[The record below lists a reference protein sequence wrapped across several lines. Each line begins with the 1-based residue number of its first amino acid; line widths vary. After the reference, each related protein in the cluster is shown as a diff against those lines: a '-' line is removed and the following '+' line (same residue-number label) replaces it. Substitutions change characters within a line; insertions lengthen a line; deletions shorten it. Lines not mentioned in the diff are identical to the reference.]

1 MGARGPR
8 KKLPEMERLDGNPGK
23 RAFVDPEVN
32 ALGDVFVPE
41 HLHEDAQ
48 ACIEVIRHSMPPKVY
63 AALDSFLLSGFATAW
78 AVHKRAAHE
87 VSNPEFE
94 WTVLNGAGSLAKN
107 PWLTILSSALRD
119 MMAAGDRLGL
129 DPKARAALRLP
140 AEQPAS
146 KFGGLTGRAT
156 SSISSSSSPSRP
168 AKGKGM
174 H

>member
-8 KKLPEMERLDGNPGK
+8 KKLPELDRLDGVPGK
-23 RAFVDPEVN
+23 RGAPLDFGIE
-32 ALGDVFVPE
+32 ATGDVFVPE

-48 ACIEVIRHSMPPKVY
+48 GCIEVIRASMPPKVY
-63 AALDSFLLSGFATAW
+63 AKVDSFLLAGFAASW

-87 VSNPEFE
+87 ISNPAFD
-94 WTVLNGAGSLAKN
+94 WLVTNGAGSLAKN
-107 PWLTILSSALRD
+107 PWLEILRGALRD

-140 AEQPAS
+140 AERPRS
-146 KFGGLTGRAT
+146 KFDGLIGRPT
-156 SSISSSSSPSRP
+156 SSGLS
-168 AKGKGM
+168 K